1 VRALAGRDRAQGPA
15 IFREDTMRML
25 VMRWP
30 AIGLTALLLFLT
42 LPAAA
47 QAKTE
52 IHFWHAM
59 TGQLGEAL
67 EAQAKLFNES
77 QPDYEVKPLRKGS
90 YAETLTAAI
99 AAYRQKNPPHIVQVF
114 EVGTQTMLLSGAVY
128 PVFDLMKENEVAINW
143 ADFIKPVVGYYTK
156 DGKLYSM
163 PYNSSTPI
171 LYYNK
176 DAFKKAGLD
185 PEKPPRTWKD
195 VETSSRKILGAGAA
209 KCGFSTGWPSW
220 TMVENMHAT
229 HDQPFASKHN
239 GFDGVEGVE
248 LLINREF
255 GVKHIGQLAAWQKEN
270 IYSYGGRAG
279 TADPRFVNGDCAIY
293 IQSSALIGGFTR
305 GVKFDWGTGEL
316 PHWGPP
322 YQKAT
327 SIIGGATLWVLKGK
341 PGAEYKGVAKYL
353 EFLAKPE
360 QQMHWHVTT
369 GYLAISNTAV
379 RNLEQGYHFVRNPKQ
394 YTAFGQLTGL
404 PPTPPAALAG
414 KKTAPPKPERV
425 ATPNSSGL
433 RLGNFVQI
441 RDVIEGEMENIFAGK
456 KTAKQG
462 LDEAVAKSNAIL
474 KEFAATYKP

>member
-1 VRALAGRDRAQGPA
+1 MNTRIGRWILVGVAALVVVGA
-15 IFREDTMRML
+15 
-25 VMRWP
+25 WP
-30 AIGLTALLLFLT
+30 VPGL
-42 LPAAA
+42 
-47 QAKTE
+47 AKTE

-67 EAQAKLFNES
+67 EAQAKVFNQS
-77 QPDYEVKPLRKGS
+77 QGEYEVKPLRKGS

-99 AAYRQKNPPHIVQVF
+99 AAYRQKSPPHLVQVF

-128 PVFDLMKENEVAINW
+128 PVYDLMKEQEIAVDW
-143 ADFIKPVVGYYTK
+143 KDFIAPVVGYYTK

-171 LYYNK
+171 FYYNR

-185 PEKPPRTWKD
+185 PDKPPKTWKE
-195 VETSSRKILGAGAA
+195 VEAAARKIVAAGAA

-229 HDQPFASKHN
+229 HDQPFASRRN
-239 GFDGVEGVE
+239 GFDGLDTE

-255 GVKHIGQLAAWQKEN
+255 GVKHIGQLAAWQKDN
-270 IYSYGGRAG
+270 VYSYGGRAG
-279 TADPRFVNGDCAIY
+279 AADPKFVSGDCAMY

-305 GVKFDWGTGEL
+305 GVKFDWGTAEL
-316 PHWGPP
+316 PHWGAP
-322 YQKAT
+322 YRKAT
-327 SIIGGATLWVLKGK
+327 SIIGGATLWVLRGK
-341 PGAEYKGVAKYL
+341 PAAEYRGVAKYL

-360 QQMHWHVTT
+360 QQMNWHVNT

-379 RNLEQGYHFVRNPKQ
+379 KNLEQGYHFVRNPKQ
-394 YTAFGQLTGL
+394 YTAFAQLTGL

-414 KKTAPPKPERV
+414 KKTAPPRPERV
-425 ATPNSSGL
+425 ATPNSSGI

-441 RDVIEGEMENIFAGK
+441 RDVIEGELENIFGGK
-456 KTAKQG
+456 KSAKQG
-462 LDEAVAKSNAIL
+462 LDDVVAKANGIL
-474 KEFAATYKP
+474 KEFAATYKQ

>member
-1 VRALAGRDRAQGPA
+1 MTVFMSRMLSLAVLACAVAALPGAALAR
-15 IFREDTMRML
+15 
-25 VMRWP
+25 
-30 AIGLTALLLFLT
+30 
-42 LPAAA
+42 
-47 QAKTE
+47 TE

-59 TGQLGEAL
+59 TGALGEAL
-67 EAQAKLFNES
+67 ETQAKQFNES
-77 QPDYEVKPLRKGS
+77 QGEYEIKPLRKGS

-128 PVFDLMKENEVAINW
+128 PVHELMQQNEIKVDWN
-143 ADFIKPVVGYYTK
+143 DFIKPVVGYYTK

-185 PEKPPRTWKD
+185 PEKPPRTWQE
-195 VETSSRKILGAGAA
+195 VEAFSKKLLASGAT

-229 HDQPFASKHN
+229 HDQPFATKNN
-239 GFDGVEGVE
+239 GFGAVEGVE
-248 LLINREF
+248 LLINKEF
-255 GVKHIGQLAAWQKEN
+255 GQKHIGALHGWQKDN

-279 TADPRFVNGDCAIY
+279 TADPKFVNGDCGIF
-293 IQSSALIGGFTR
+293 IQSSALISGFTR
-305 GVKFDWGTGEL
+305 SIKYDWGTGEL
-316 PHWGPP
+316 PHWGAP
-322 YQKAT
+322 YRKAT

-341 PGAEYKGVAKYL
+341 PQAEYRGVAR
-353 EFLAKPE
+353 FLDFLSKPE
-360 QQMHWHVTT
+360 QQMWWHVNT

-379 RNLEQGYHFVRNPKQ
+379 RNLEQGYHFVKQPKQ
-394 YTAFGQLTGL
+394 YTAFAQLTGL
-404 PPTPPAALAG
+404 PPTPPAAMKD
-414 KKTAPPKPERV
+414 KKVAPVKAERV

-441 RDVIEGEMENIFAGK
+441 RDAIESELENIFAGK
-456 KTAKQG
+456 KPVKQG
-462 LDEAVAKSNAIL
+462 LDDAVAKSNALL
-474 KEFAATYKP
+474 KEFAATNK